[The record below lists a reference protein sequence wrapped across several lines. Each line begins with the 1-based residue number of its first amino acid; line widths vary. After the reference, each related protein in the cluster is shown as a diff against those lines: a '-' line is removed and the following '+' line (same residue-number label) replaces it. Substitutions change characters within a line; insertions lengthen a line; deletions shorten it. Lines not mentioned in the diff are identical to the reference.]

1 MKVLIADDG
10 RVRVRMDSNYLEQR
24 GFQTTP
30 VFDGMPI
37 VMFSRRTMP
46 AEEGY
51 RNLEEGFKR
60 NEPALATLQKC
71 VSP

>member
-1 MKVLIADDG
+1 MKVSIADDG
-10 RVRVRMDSNYLEQR
+10 RVPVRMVSNCLAKLGSE
-24 GFQTTP
+24 TAP
-30 VFDGMPI
+30 VFDGMQT
-37 VMFSRRTMP
+37 VMFSHRTMP